1 MVVGANPPVGPVI
14 SQSPLLKA
22 LKRISGGV
30 YLSAPTVLSMDE
42 VRHIYMMDN
51 DKAGGLQEISE
62 DFPGGLPLH
71 SIPVVKYVTGG
82 PGVTTVYDPQT
93 AHTRAGD
100 PGFEVRLP
108 ETCGLCYATSIAQAS
123 YNADEA
129 EAQ

>member
-30 YLSAPTVLSMDE
+30 YLSAPNVVSMDE

-51 DKAGGLQEISE
+51 DKAGGHQEISA

-71 SIPVVKYVTGG
+71 SIPVVRFVTGG
-82 PGVTTVYDPQT
+82 PDVATVYDPQT

-100 PGFEVRLP
+100 PSYQVRLP
-108 ETCGLCYATSIAQAS
+108 ESCGLCKAAAIAKAS
-123 YNADEA
+123 YSEGEGA
-129 EAQ
+129 